1 MGLLGGRDYIGPTL
15 LVRVRQWLQVALRV
29 GQAA

>member
-1 MGLLGGRDYIGPTL
+1 MGLLGDLDYIGPTL
-15 LVRVRQWLQVALRV
+15 LVRVHQWLRMALRV

>member
-1 MGLLGGRDYIGPTL
+1 MGSLGDLDYIGPTL
-15 LVRVRQWLQVALRV
+15 LVGVRQWLRMALRV